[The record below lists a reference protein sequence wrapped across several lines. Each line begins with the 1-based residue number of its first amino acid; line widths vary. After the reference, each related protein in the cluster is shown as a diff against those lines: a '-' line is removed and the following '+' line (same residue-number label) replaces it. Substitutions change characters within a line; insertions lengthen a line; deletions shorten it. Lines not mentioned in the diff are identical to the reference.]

1 MQGLMMDSQLTITSI
16 MTFADRAHPDTEI
29 VSVTHDNPRFRYR
42 YRDAFQRIRQLANA
56 LQTLGARPGDIFGTL
71 AWNDHR
77 HFELYYAISCSGMVC
92 HTINPRLFS
101 EQIEYVINQAEDQFL
116 FLDVMFLPLIEPIL
130 DKLTSVKGI
139 ILLTDESA
147 MPEQAPVKLYCYESL
162 LAAETDDYCF
172 PRLDERQAAAL
183 CYTSGT
189 TGHPKGVLYD
199 HRSTVLHAYASCMED
214 VMGVGRD
221 GVVMP
226 LVPMFHVNAWGVP
239 YSAVMVG
246 SKLVFPGPKMMDGEA
261 LARLIND
268 EQVNYSLGV
277 PTIWLALLDYLDKSG
292 TRIDSLQRVV
302 VGGAACPLSIMER
315 FENDYGVYTH
325 TGWGMTEMS
334 PLGTFNPRL
343 DRATLGEAEYARL
356 RIKAGRPI
364 YGVEM
369 KIVDAAG
376 SELPWDGESFG
387 ELKVRGPWVCRGYF
401 KQAHSDAHSDDGWFD
416 TGDVATITA
425 DGFMQITDRSKD
437 VIKSG
442 GEWISS
448 IDLENTAVN
457 HPAVAEAAVI
467 GMPHAKWT
475 ERPLLLVVLAA
486 NQPLDRDAML
496 QWFKGK
502 VADWWIPDDCLFV
515 DALPHTATGKL
526 DKKALRKQYAGY
538 QFPAKAK

>member
-1 MQGLMMDSQLTITSI
+1 MQGLMMDSQLTVTSI
-16 MTFADRAHPDTEI
+16 MTFASHAHPDTEI
-29 VSVTHDNPRFRYR
+29 VSVTHDNPRFRYS
-42 YRDAFQRIRQLANA
+42 YRDAFRRVRQLANA
-56 LQTLGARPGDIFGTL
+56 LTALGAGPGDIIGTL

-77 HFELYYAISCSGMVC
+77 HFELYYAISGSGMIC

-101 EQIEYVINQAEDQFL
+101 EQIEYVINQAEDKFI
-116 FLDVMFLPLIEPIL
+116 FLDLMFLPLVEPLL
-130 DKLTSVKGI
+130 DKLPSLRGLV
-139 ILLTDESA
+139 ILSDAAS
-147 MPEQAPVKLYCYESL
+147 MPDVDIPNLYCYESL
-162 LAAETDDYCF
+162 LAAQSDQFEF
-172 PRLDERQAAAL
+172 PALDEKTAAAL

-189 TGHPKGVLYD
+189 TGNPKGVLYD

-214 VMGVGRD
+214 VMGLGRG

-246 SKLVFPGPKMMDGEA
+246 CKLVFPGAKMLDGQA
-261 LARLIND
+261 LTQLINE
-268 EQVNYSLGV
+268 EQVSYSLGV

-292 TRIDSLQRVV
+292 EKIDPLERVV

-315 FENDYGVYTH
+315 FEDDYGVYTH

-334 PLGTFNPRL
+334 PLGTFNPLL
-343 DRATLGEAEYARL
+343 DAGKLGREEYQRL
-356 RIKAGRPI
+356 RVKAGRPI

-369 KIVDAAG
+369 KIVDANG
-376 SELPWDGESFG
+376 EELPWDGKAFG

-401 KQAHSDAHSDDGWFD
+401 KQDQSDAHDADGWFD

-425 DGFMQITDRSKD
+425 DGFMQVTDRSKD

-457 HPAVAEAAVI
+457 HPGVAEAAVI
-467 GMPHAKWT
+467 GMPHPKWT
-475 ERPLLLVVLAA
+475 ERPLLLVVPVPGQQLEKT
-486 NQPLDRDAML
+486 QVLD
-496 QWFKGK
+496 WFKGK
-502 VADWWIPDDCLFV
+502 VADWWVPDDCLFV
-515 DALPHTATGKL
+515 DQLPHTATGKL
-526 DKKALRKQYAGY
+526 DKKLLRTQHSGY
-538 QFPAKAK
+538 QFPTK